1 MTRMAQ
7 LTFDDIEIGAC
18 IGTIDKGVMT
28 TAHIFRW
35 SAAVENFH
43 RIHYDWRFA
52 TGHDQLPDVLVNGS
66 WKQHVLV
73 QLVKDALGPAGWL
86 WKLKFR
92 YKKMDIAGD
101 SIRGRAEVVAKEV
114 IDGLGFVT
122 LRIVLTDQND
132 QVSTA
137 GHAIGVLPVQ
147 GGRPVPYPFV
157 RKPAYDALTPPAD
170 A

>member
-1 MTRMAQ
+1 MTQ
-7 LTFDDIEIGAC
+7 VWFDDVDIGAC

-28 TAHIFRW
+28 TAHIMRW

-52 TGHDQLPDVLVNGS
+52 TGHDKLPDVLVNGS

-73 QLVKDALGPAGWL
+73 QLVKDSLGPGGWL

-92 YKKMDIAGD
+92 YKKMDVAGD
-101 SIRGRAEVVAKEV
+101 RIRGRADVISKDV
-114 IDGLGFVT
+114 IDGFGFVT
-122 LRIVLTDQND
+122 LRLVLTDQND

-137 GHAIGVLPVQ
+137 GHAIGVLPLR
-147 GGRPVPYPFV
+147 GGPAVPYPFV
-157 RKPAYDALTPPAD
+157 RKPAYDALTFPAD

>member
-1 MTRMAQ
+1 MTQ
-7 LTFDDIEIGAC
+7 VWFDDVDIGAC
-18 IGTIDKGVMT
+18 IRTIDKGVMT
-28 TAHIFRW
+28 TAHIMRW

-52 TGHDQLPDVLVNGS
+52 TGHDKLPDVLVNGS

-73 QLVKDALGPAGWL
+73 QLVKDSLGPGGWL

-92 YKKMDIAGD
+92 YKKMDVAGD
-101 SIRGRAEVVAKEV
+101 RIRGRADVLAKNV

-122 LRIVLTDQND
+122 LRLVLTDQND
-132 QVSTA
+132 RVSTA
-137 GHAIGVLPVQ
+137 GHAIGVLPLR
-147 GGRPVPYPFV
+147 GGPAVPYPFV
-157 RKPAYDALTPPAD
+157 RKPAYDALTFPAD